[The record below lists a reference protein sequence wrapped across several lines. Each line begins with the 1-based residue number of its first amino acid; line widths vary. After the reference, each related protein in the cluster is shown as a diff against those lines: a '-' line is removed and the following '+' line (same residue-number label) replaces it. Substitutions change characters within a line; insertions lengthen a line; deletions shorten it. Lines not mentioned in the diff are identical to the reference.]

1 MSCTHTVSLGAY
13 LLGALDPAERS
24 AFEVHLRTCAICRRE
39 MVRLAPLPGLLAQV
53 DVADLDVPFTDPVPD
68 PDLLPL
74 PPEPPTRTPEH
85 RRGLVG
91 AGRRGV
97 VLAAAALVVVLV
109 AVGVLVFGPRE
120 PDAVH
125 LVAADSTTGVSATAD
140 LVAKEWGTE
149 MWFTIKN
156 APKGKRC
163 KLVVHDRAGRAEI
176 GGWWGTDHPE
186 DARIPGST
194 SFRVD
199 QIERLEVIVDTQ
211 VIVSVKP

>member
-1 MSCTHTVSLGAY
+1 MSCTHTVALGAY

-53 DVADLDVPFTDPVPD
+53 DVDDLDLSFADPAPG

-74 PPEPPTRTPEH
+74 PPVAEPEPAPPPK
-85 RRGLVG
+85 RRNLVLAG
-91 AGRRGV
+91 AG
-97 VLAAAALVVVLV
+97 LLVVVLV
-109 AVGVLVFGPRE
+109 AVGVLLFAPRDRE
-120 PDAVH
+120 PIH
-125 LVAADSTTGVSATAD
+125 LVAADHTTGVTATAD

-194 SFRVD
+194 SFPVD
-199 QIERLEVIVDTQ
+199 QIELLEVIVDTQ

>member
-53 DVADLDVPFTDPVPD
+53 DVDDLDVPFRDPEPAPELLPVP
-68 PDLLPL
+68 PVAEPA
-74 PPEPPTRTPEH
+74 PPAK
-85 RRGLVG
+85 RRNLVLAG
-91 AGRRGV
+91 AG
-97 VLAAAALVVVLV
+97 LLVIALV
-109 AVGVLVFGPRE
+109 AVGVLLFAPRGPE
-120 PDAVH
+120 PIR
-125 LVAADSTTGVSATAD
+125 LSAADSGTGVSATAD
-140 LVAKEWGTE
+140 LVAKQWGTE
-149 MWFTIKN
+149 MWLTVQN

-163 KLVVHDRAGRAEI
+163 MLVVHDRAGRAEI

-194 SFRVD
+194 SFSVD
-199 QIERLEVIVDTQ
+199 QIERLEVVVDKQ
-211 VIVSVKP
+211 VLVSVKP

>member
-1 MSCTHTVSLGAY
+1 MSCTHTVALGAY

-24 AFEVHLRTCAICRRE
+24 AFEVHLRTCAVCRRE

-53 DVADLDVPFTDPVPD
+53 DVDDLDVPFDDPVPA
-68 PDLLPL
+68 PELPPL
-74 PPEPPTRTPEH
+74 PPRPEPTRSADRSGR
-85 RRGLVG
+85 RRGLVL
-91 AGRRGV
+91 AGVGM
-97 VLAAAALVVVLV
+97 LVVVLV
-109 AVGVLVFGPRE
+109 AVGVLVFAPRDRD
-120 PDAVH
+120 PVR
-125 LVAADSTTGVSATAD
+125 LSAADSGTGVTATAD

-149 MWFTIKN
+149 LWLTVRN

-194 SFRVD
+194 SFPVD
-199 QIERLEVIVDTQ
+199 QIERLDVVVDMQ
-211 VIVSVKP
+211 VLVSVRP

>member
-24 AFEVHLRTCAICRRE
+24 AFEVHLRTCATCRRE

-53 DVADLDVPFTDPVPD
+53 DLADLDVPFDDPVPD

-74 PPEPPTRTPEH
+74 PPVAAPEPPAPRRTPT
-85 RRGLVG
+85 RRRTLVLLGAGLV
-91 AGRRGV
+91 A
-97 VLAAAALVVVLV
+97 VLV
-109 AVGVLVFGPRE
+109 AVGVLVFAPARE
-120 PDAVH
+120 PDPVH
-125 LVAADSTTGVSATAD
+125 LAAADSATGVSATAD

-149 MWFTIKN
+149 MWLTIKN

-194 SFRVD
+194 SFAVD
-199 QIERLEVIVDTQ
+199 QIERLEVVVDTQ
-211 VIVSVKP
+211 VLVSVRP